1 MVTLFYWDLAQ
12 LIRNSS
18 TGGNLYRAKSIVAER
33 FWKMYFGGIEKRYG
47 VVGMEHLK
55 SPSIRDFAIG
65 QKASF
70 TKTVTET
77 DVMLFA
83 GITGDFNPLHVDKEF
98 ASNTRFG
105 QRVAHGILTLG
116 LVSAA
121 ISRLAAG
128 AIYVSQEVRFIKPVF
143 IGDTVTASV
152 EVAEI
157 VAEKERLALRTVCT
171 KQDEEMV
178 LDGTALIKV
187 PAQL

>member
-1 MVTLFYWDLAQ
+1 
-12 LIRNSS
+12 
-18 TGGNLYRAKSIVAER
+18 
-33 FWKMYFGGIEKRYG
+33 
-47 VVGMEHLK
+47 MEHMEHCE
-55 SPSIRDFAIG
+55 SPSVGDFVIG
-65 QKASF
+65 QKSSF
-70 TKTVTET
+70 TKTVTEA

-83 GITGDFNPLHVDKEF
+83 GITGDFNPVHVDREF
-98 ASNTRFG
+98 ASSTRFG

-143 IGDTVTASV
+143 IGDTVTASA

-157 VAEKERLALRTVCT
+157 VAEKGRLVLRTVGT
-171 KQDEEMV
+171 NQNQQVV
-178 LDGTALIKV
+178 LDGTAQVKV